1 MNTKEINIGNYSQ
14 QDYSVSA
21 REILTSRSS
30 ITAIRRI
37 DLTSFRNYSS
47 LRIDVD
53 PTPVILTGANG
64 AGKTNLLEALSFLA
78 PGRGLRRARLDEIA
92 KCDDSNWAIAVRIE
106 RPTGEIKVGS
116 GISGKTQFGR
126 IKKRIVQIDGKQ
138 VGTQAEL
145 AKHFSIIWLTPEMDR
160 IFLDGSSG
168 RRRFLD
174 RMTFGFNPEHA
185 QRLSTYEQALRAR
198 QKLLKDNNYDPDWLS
213 VLETTLATEG
223 VAISALRIEVIKRLN
238 DVLCSTDFQTG
249 QSSFPIVDLELVGEV
264 DSWLYEGPALAAE
277 DRLKS
282 ALFEARE
289 EDRFSGRTNH
299 GIHRSDLKVTHI
311 NKEMPA
317 ALCSTGEQKILLI
330 AIILAHSYLLT
341 LDYGLSP
348 ILLLDEITAHLDDK
362 AREGLAF
369 RILDLGLQAWLT
381 GSDKNQFTNFYGSA
395 QFLKIEDDNISVA
408 NGR

>member
-1 MNTKEINIGNYSQ
+1 MNTGEINIGNYSQ
-14 QDYSVSA
+14 QGYSVLA
-21 REILTSRSS
+21 REILTTSSS

-37 DLTSFRNYSS
+37 DLASFRNYSS
-47 LRIDVD
+47 LRI
-53 PTPVILTGANG
+53 NE

-92 KCDDSNWAIAVRIE
+92 KRDNECEDSDWAIAVRLE
-106 RPTGEIKVGS
+106 KPTGEITIGS
-116 GISGKTQFGR
+116 GINSQSQFSR
-126 IKKRIVQIDGKQ
+126 TKKRIVQIDGKQ
-138 VGTQAEL
+138 ASTQAEL

-174 RMTFGFNPEHA
+174 RMAFGFSPEHA
-185 QRLSTYEQALRAR
+185 QRISTYEQAMRAR
-198 QKLLKDNNYDPDWLS
+198 QRLLRDNNYDPDWLS
-213 VLETTLATEG
+213 VLETTLAAEG

-238 DVLCSTDFQTG
+238 AVLNSSDFQTG
-249 QSSFPIVDLELVGEV
+249 KSYFPIVDLELVGEV
-264 DSWLYEGPALAAE
+264 DRWLYEGPALAAE

-282 ALFEARE
+282 VLFEARE

-299 GIHRSDLKVTHI
+299 GIHRSDLKVINI

-317 ALCSTGEQKILLI
+317 ALCSSGEQKLLLI

-341 LDYGLSP
+341 LDYGLAP

-381 GSDKNQFTNFYGSA
+381 GSDENQFTNFNGSA
-395 QFLKIEDDNISVA
+395 QFFKIEDGNISLA